1 VATDDESEVEV
12 DAERTTALL
21 EQFLLVV
28 KTHVVVQP
36 YEQARVLEVL
46 NALAVSAATVVGA
59 VAPAG
64 VEECT
69 SFFLQAFQ
77 EQVNLFLAQ
86 RRAKGPSQ
94 QPSNL
99 H

>member
-12 DAERTTALL
+12 DAGRTTALL
-21 EQFLLVV
+21 EQFLTVV
-28 KTHVVVQP
+28 RAHVAIQP
-36 YEQARVLEVL
+36 YEQAHVLEVL

-69 SFFLQAFQ
+69 GFFLEAFSA
-77 EQVNLFLAQ
+77 QVNLFLEQ
-86 RRAKGPSQ
+86 RRAKGRPE